1 MVKDG
6 ELEVHFIKSG
16 DFEQVQVTPSSVGK
30 GDVVDPRIG
39 GAKIIFDSRLDKFQG
54 GQQQQQQQMKT
65 SQASKKQQDY
75 TQEDKKQLLMKMLK
89 KEVSTETKASEEDLK
104 TPEVEVQQQQQVA
117 ASGFQRQTK
126 NAAFKKESEAEPLYT
141 PRADERLTKK
151 EALLLEV
158 AEKYNLIMNFLKGYN
173 SETRELFSFVI
184 TKVIE
189 DAETSL
195 EDISDFLAFL
205 EINGVEIFDSKQITQ
220 NSNKEKLLQLKL
232 AKKSIDWLLDN
243 PPTTSFGKLK
253 SLD

>member
-1 MVKDG
+1 M
-6 ELEVHFIKSG
+6 
-16 DFEQVQVTPSSVGK
+16 
-30 GDVVDPRIG
+30 
-39 GAKIIFDSRLDKFQG
+39 
-54 GQQQQQQQMKT
+54 
-65 SQASKKQQDY
+65 
-75 TQEDKKQLLMKMLK
+75 
-89 KEVSTETKASEEDLK
+89 
-104 TPEVEVQQQQQVA
+104 
-117 ASGFQRQTK
+117 
-126 NAAFKKESEAEPLYT
+126 
-141 PRADERLTKK
+141 TKK

-158 AEKYNLIMNFLKGYN
+158 AEKYNLIMNFLKGYY

-232 AKKSIDWLLDN
+232 ANHACKKSIDWLLDN

>member
-1 MVKDG
+1 M
-6 ELEVHFIKSG
+6 
-16 DFEQVQVTPSSVGK
+16 
-30 GDVVDPRIG
+30 
-39 GAKIIFDSRLDKFQG
+39 
-54 GQQQQQQQMKT
+54 
-65 SQASKKQQDY
+65 
-75 TQEDKKQLLMKMLK
+75 
-89 KEVSTETKASEEDLK
+89 
-104 TPEVEVQQQQQVA
+104 
-117 ASGFQRQTK
+117 
-126 NAAFKKESEAEPLYT
+126 
-141 PRADERLTKK
+141 TKK

-173 SETRELFSFVI
+173 SETRELFSLVI